1 MIWERAMHKHTT
13 RKIQRWDIA
22 NFTSCILDLEYLHH
36 NTAFSTILRIPI
48 NYHYYL
54 NVRWIEVTW

>member
-1 MIWERAMHKHTT
+1 MHKHTT